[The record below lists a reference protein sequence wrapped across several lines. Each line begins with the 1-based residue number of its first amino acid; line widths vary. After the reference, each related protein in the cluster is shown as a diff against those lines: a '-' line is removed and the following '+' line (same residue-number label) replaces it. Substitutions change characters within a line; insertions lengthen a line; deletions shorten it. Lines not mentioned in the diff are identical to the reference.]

1 MMVDLTKREELILI
15 SIWKL
20 RGNAYIVTIRKNL
33 IEITGRAVNYGSL
46 CNTLNALARKG
57 FIQSQESAPQAVQGG
72 RRKVLYH
79 LTASGKKALKQ
90 SYEMQKLAWEGIDGF
105 VLGVE

>member
-1 MMVDLTKREELILI
+1 MVDLTKRKELVLI

-33 IEITGRAVNYGSL
+33 IEITGKSVNYGSL

-57 FIQSQESAPQAVQGG
+57 FIQSQESAPKAIQGG
-72 RRKVLYH
+72 RRKVLYT
-79 LTASGKKALKQ
+79 LTIEGKKALKC
-90 SYEMQKLAWEGIDGF
+90 SYEIQKLVWDGINGF
-105 VLGVE
+105 ALGVE

>member
-1 MMVDLTKREELILI
+1 MVDLTKREELILI

-33 IEITGRAVNYGSL
+33 IEITGKSVNYGSL

-57 FIQSQESAPQAVQGG
+57 FIQSQESAPKAIQGG
-72 RRKVLYH
+72 RRKVLYT
-79 LTASGKKALKQ
+79 LTIEGKKALKR
-90 SYEMQKLAWEGIDGF
+90 SYEIQKLVWDGINGF
-105 VLGVE
+105 ALGVE